1 MHDVCKDSNV
11 CLTTYSLGL
20 STGFPDNGY
29 TNIVRQETNLTA
41 SRQALVLVAYQH
53 WVSYSKLNYCYVHW

>member
-11 CLTTYSLGL
+11 CFATYSCGP

-41 SRQALVLVAYQH
+41 RRSQSSKQALLFVAYQH
-53 WVSYSKLNYCYVHW
+53 WYLT